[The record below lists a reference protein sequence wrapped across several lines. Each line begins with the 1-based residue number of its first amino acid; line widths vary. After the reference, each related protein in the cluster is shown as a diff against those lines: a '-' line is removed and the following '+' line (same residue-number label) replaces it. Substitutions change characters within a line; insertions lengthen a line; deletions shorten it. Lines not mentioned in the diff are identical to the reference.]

1 MKFISKD
8 SPPPK
13 LVAYRQQSNATY
25 CGFRKGKARY
35 RETKEALAREQGFIC
50 CYCGKR
56 LLCDA
61 NTHIEHLYAKGSPLY
76 EEMQLD
82 YETNLLA
89 CCDGGTVLRS
99 QGAIDPSQLYC
110 EAAKGSNVMP
120 VSPLTIECEDK
131 FVYSPNGEVI
141 GCGKDAEVTIK
152 ILNLNSPLIR
162 NQRKAAIMSLT
173 EFAVDYMAELHR
185 LKTKN
190 ADGEYEE
197 FCFVLE
203 SYIKENCISK

>member
-8 SPPPK
+8 PPPAK
-13 LVAYRQQSNATY
+13 LVAYRQRPNATY
-25 CGFRKGKARY
+25 YGFRRGKARY
-35 RETKEALAREQGFIC
+35 KETKEALAREQGFIC

-61 NTHIEHLYAKGSPLY
+61 NTHIEHLYAQGTPLY

-110 EAAKGSNVMP
+110 EAVKGSNIIP

-131 FVYSPNGEVI
+131 FVYSQNGEVV
-141 GCGKDAEVTIK
+141 GCSKDAEVTIK
-152 ILNLNSPLIR
+152 ILNLNSPLIK
-162 NQRKAAIMSLT
+162 NQRKAAIKSLT
-173 EFAVDYMAELHR
+173 DYAVDYMVELHR
-185 LKTKN
+185 VRSKKAN
-190 ADGEYEE
+190 GEYEE

-203 SYIKENCISK
+203 SYIKENCIST